1 VKGREDKS
9 KSKTQKLKMAQR
21 SDLDERTLEYGTR
34 IIKVVE
40 SLPKTLVGRTI
51 GDQVLRSGLSV
62 GANFQEAQ
70 GAESRA
76 DFTHKLQ
83 IALKEVRET
92 TYWLHV
98 IAKAEVLPWKRL
110 ASLIDEPH

>member
-1 VKGREDKS
+1 
-9 KSKTQKLKMAQR
+9 MAQR

-83 IALKEVRET
+83 IPLKEVRET

-98 IAKAEVLPWKRL
+98 IAKAEGLPWKRL